1 MDTSQNALGVNAT
14 ASRAENPH
22 PGICGHS
29 TSSTPRKQQ
38 QIHTEAGSDSRT
50 QTQTQTQDVIR
61 SGDRTATKLI
71 SGRATL
77 TPTPQRYDLREPRAS
92 QGSFSTPS
100 RRRRTAS
107 QQHLQR
113 LSTPTKTSGSGAA
126 AIRTGSPLSYSIG
139 H

>member
-1 MDTSQNALGVNAT
+1 MDTSQKAPGENAT
-14 ASRAENPH
+14 ASRAGNSRPR
-22 PGICGHS
+22 ICGHS

-38 QIHTEAGSDSRT
+38 QIHTEAGSDS

-92 QGSFSTPS
+92 RGSFSTPS
-100 RRRRTAS
+100 RRRTAS
-107 QQHLQR
+107 QQHLQH